1 MKVPGIRWL
10 AGSAVTAV
18 ALLGA
23 ADAASAAS
31 HIDISTTCEG
41 VTLSVRGA
49 RWIQQIDVEVDGE
62 IVYRKVF
69 FGQIEDR
76 EPISRGS

>member
-1 MKVPGIRWL
+1 MSIRVVVEQIVKPSEYTGGKVL
-10 AGSAVTAV
+10 V
-18 ALLGA
+18 A
-23 ADAASAAS
+23 
-31 HIDISTTCEG
+31 
-41 VTLSVRGA
+41 
-49 RWIQQIDVEVDGE
+49 VEVDGE